1 MIDFLRISCYNV
13 VMGIKM
19 EVVPPRRT
27 IEEII
32 SPKNLPEAGFQ
43 SYSKLVN
50 NAPDQREGFIAGE
63 FRNPRFEHPH
73 LRNMSALDKSIV
85 ALGRACEEAVDYEP
99 NPEFRQAIKS
109 SLDFRMAEMEYVKLL
124 GQLEFLHHEG
134 GSQEELSEVR
144 EQARQLGHE
153 LYGQPQP
160 EIRDAALNE
169 LWSILDSKTYHP
181 TAQVL
186 YDELANG
193 FTWQDQEIPAM
204 LRAEDGEAQLPR
216 FEKNEALEWAGEQI
230 IEQNADIQALVQ
242 AFWGQ
247 KVSEHGEGYKC
258 SPADIVEA
266 FQAVI
271 NLRDPDHTSGVAV
284 KLVENKSALSWES
297 PEMAVVVGGK
307 RSPIATSDQLFR
319 KVLHEFGVHGQRS
332 INGFKTKLPV
342 LGMGLFT
349 DTPQP
354 DYLTF
359 EEGLATTV
367 EEMIGDTVPKWTAVK
382 LGHYINISLAEQGA
396 DFRTVFET
404 AWRYRLLGKL
414 KNDQEVP
421 QEMINKEKQ
430 AAYGA
435 CVRIFRGT
443 QPDLAD
449 SQPGV
454 VLLTFNKDLAY
465 LEGRVLAMQHLED
478 LYARQDVEG
487 VVRLFAGKYDPTNP
501 EQQELMMMALA
512 D

>member
-1 MIDFLRISCYNV
+1 MNMKIEAVS
-13 VMGIKM
+13 
-19 EVVPPRRT
+19 PQRT

-43 SYSKLVN
+43 SYTELVN
-50 NAPDQREGFIAGE
+50 NALDQREDFIAGR
-63 FRNPRFEHPH
+63 FRNPRFKHPH
-73 LRNMSALDKSIV
+73 FCDMSALDKGII
-85 ALGRACEEAVDYEP
+85 ALGQAREEAVDYEP

-109 SLDFRMAEMEYVKLL
+109 SLDFRMAEMEYVKSL

-134 GSQEELSEVR
+134 GGQEDLSEVQ

-153 LYGQPQP
+153 LYGRPQP

-169 LWSILDSKTYHP
+169 LWNILDSKTYHP

-186 YDELANG
+186 YDELTNG
-193 FTWQDQEIPAM
+193 FTWQGQEMPAM
-204 LRAEDGEAQLPR
+204 LRAEDGEARLPR

-242 AFWGQ
+242 EFWDQ
-247 KVSEHGEGYKC
+247 KVKENGEDYKC
-258 SPADIVEA
+258 NPIDIVEA

-271 NLRDPDHTSGVAV
+271 NLRDLDHTSGVAV
-284 KLVENKSALSWES
+284 KLVENKTALSWES

-307 RSPIATSDQLFR
+307 RAPISTSDQLFR
-319 KVLHEFGVHGQRS
+319 KVLHEFGVHGQRL
-332 INGFKTKLPV
+332 INGVKTKLPV

-349 DTPQP
+349 DTPRP

-382 LGHYINISLAEQGA
+382 LGYYINISLAEQGA
-396 DFRTVFET
+396 DFRTVFEI

-414 KNDQEVP
+414 KNDQEVTGD
-421 QEMINKEKQ
+421 MIDKEKRL
-430 AAYGA
+430 AYGS

-443 QPDLAD
+443 QPDMAD

-454 VLLTFNKDLAY
+454 VPLTFNKDLAY
-465 LEGRVLAMQHLED
+465 LEGRVLAMRHLED
-478 LYARQDVEG
+478 LYAGQDVDG
-487 VVRLFAGKYDPTNP
+487 VARLFAGKYDPTNP
-501 EQQELMMMALA
+501 KQQELMMMSLA

>member
-1 MIDFLRISCYNV
+1 
-13 VMGIKM
+13 M
-19 EVVPPRRT
+19 EVVPPQRT

-43 SYSKLVN
+43 SYSELVN
-50 NAPDQREGFIAGE
+50 NALDQREGFIAGE
-63 FRNPRFEHPH
+63 FRNPRFEHSH
-73 LRNMSALDKSIV
+73 FRDMSALDKGII
-85 ALGRACEEAVDYEP
+85 ALGLAREEATDRESNSV
-99 NPEFRQAIKS
+99 FRKAIKS

-124 GQLEFLHHEG
+124 GRLEFLHHEG

-160 EIRDAALNE
+160 EVRDTALNE
-169 LWSILDSKTYHP
+169 LWNILDSKTYHP

-193 FTWQDQEIPAM
+193 FTWQGQEMPAM
-204 LRAEDGEAQLPR
+204 LCAEDGEVRLPR

-242 AFWGQ
+242 GFWDQ
-247 KVSEHGEGYKC
+247 KIEENGEDYKC
-258 SPADIVEA
+258 SPIDIVEA

-271 NLRDPDHTSGVAV
+271 DLRDPYHTSGVTV
-284 KLVENKSALSWES
+284 KLVDGKSALSWES

-307 RSPIATSDQLFR
+307 RAPITTSGQLFR

-414 KNDQEVP
+414 KNDQEVT

-449 SQPGV
+449 DQPGAV
-454 VLLTFNKDLAY
+454 PLTFNKDLAY
-465 LEGRVLAMQHLED
+465 LEGRVLAMRHLKS
-478 LYARQDVEG
+478 LYSSQDVDG
-487 VVRLFAGKYDPTNP
+487 VARLFAGKYDPTNP

>member
-1 MIDFLRISCYNV
+1 MSIAPEIA
-13 VMGIKM
+13 
-19 EVVPPRRT
+19 PRQPRT

-32 SPKNLPEAGFQ
+32 NPHNLPEAGFQ
-43 SYSKLVN
+43 SYTELVN
-50 NAPDQREGFIAGE
+50 NALDLRKSFIAGE
-63 FRNPRFEHPH
+63 FRNPRFEHSH
-73 LRNMSALDKSIV
+73 FHDMSALDRGII
-85 ALGRACEEAVDYEP
+85 ALGQAREVATDRESNSV
-99 NPEFRQAIKS
+99 FRGAIDS
-109 SLDFRMAEMEYVKLL
+109 SLGFRMAEMEYVKLL

-134 GSQEELSEVR
+134 GNQEELSEVQ

-169 LWSILDSKTYHP
+169 LWNILDGKAYHP

-193 FTWQDQEIPAM
+193 FTWQGQEMPAM
-204 LRAEDGEAQLPR
+204 LRAEDGEARLPR

-242 AFWGQ
+242 EFWDQ
-247 KVSEHGEGYKC
+247 KVEENGEGYKC

-271 NLRDPDHTSGVAV
+271 NLRDPDHTSGVTV
-284 KLVENKSALSWES
+284 KLVENKTALSWES

-307 RSPIATSDQLFR
+307 RAPIATSDQLFR

-332 INGFKTKLPV
+332 INGLKTKLPV

-349 DTPQP
+349 DTPRP

-367 EEMIGDTVPKWTAVK
+367 EEMNGNDAPEWTAAK

-404 AWRYRLLGKL
+404 AWRYRLLAKL
-414 KNDQEVP
+414 KNNQEVT
-421 QEMINKEKQ
+421 QEMINKEQ
-430 AAYGA
+430 RMTYGS

-443 QPDLAD
+443 QPDMAD
-449 SQPGV
+449 RQPGV
-454 VLLTFNKDLAY
+454 VPLTFNKDLAY
-465 LEGRVLAMQHLED
+465 LEGRVLAMRHLES
-478 LYARQDVEG
+478 LYANQDVDG
-487 VVRLFAGKYDPTNP
+487 VTRLFAGKYDPTNP
-501 EQQELMMMALA
+501 KQQELMMGALA
-512 D
+512 A

>member
-1 MIDFLRISCYNV
+1 MN
-13 VMGIKM
+13 IKI
-19 EVVPPRRT
+19 EAVSPQRT

-43 SYSKLVN
+43 SYTELVN
-50 NAPDQREGFIAGE
+50 NALDQREDFIAGR
-63 FRNPRFEHPH
+63 FRNPRFKHPH
-73 LRNMSALDKSIV
+73 FCDMSALDKGII
-85 ALGRACEEAVDYEP
+85 ALGQAREEAVDYEP

-109 SLDFRMAEMEYVKLL
+109 SLDFRMAEMEYVKSL

-134 GSQEELSEVR
+134 GGQGDLSEVQ

-153 LYGQPQP
+153 LYGRPQP

-169 LWSILDSKTYHP
+169 LWNILDSKTYHP

-186 YDELANG
+186 YDELTNG
-193 FTWQDQEIPAM
+193 FTWQGQEMPAM
-204 LRAEDGEAQLPR
+204 LRAEDGEARLPR

-242 AFWGQ
+242 EFWDQ
-247 KVSEHGEGYKC
+247 KVKENGEDYKC
-258 SPADIVEA
+258 NPIDIVEA

-284 KLVENKSALSWES
+284 KLVENKTALSWES

-307 RSPIATSDQLFR
+307 RAPISTSDQLFR
-319 KVLHEFGVHGQRS
+319 KVLHEFGVHGQRL
-332 INGFKTKLPV
+332 INGVKTKLPV

-349 DTPQP
+349 DTPRP

-382 LGHYINISLAEQGA
+382 LGYYINISLAEQGA
-396 DFRTVFET
+396 DFRTVFEI

-414 KNDQEVP
+414 KNDQEVTGD
-421 QEMINKEKQ
+421 MIDKEKRL
-430 AAYGA
+430 AYGS

-443 QPDLAD
+443 QPDMAD

-454 VLLTFNKDLAY
+454 VPLTFNKDLAY
-465 LEGRVLAMQHLED
+465 LEGRVLAMRHLED
-478 LYARQDVEG
+478 LYAGQDVDG
-487 VVRLFAGKYDPTNP
+487 VARLFAGKYDPTNP
-501 EQQELMMMALA
+501 KQQELMMMSLA

>member
-1 MIDFLRISCYNV
+1 MSIAPEIA
-13 VMGIKM
+13 
-19 EVVPPRRT
+19 PRQPRT

-32 SPKNLPEAGFQ
+32 NPHNLPEAGFQ
-43 SYSKLVN
+43 SYTELVN
-50 NAPDQREGFIAGE
+50 NALDLRKSFIAGE
-63 FRNPRFEHPH
+63 FRNPRFEHSH
-73 LRNMSALDKSIV
+73 FHDMSALDRGII
-85 ALGRACEEAVDYEP
+85 ALGQAREVATDRESNSV
-99 NPEFRQAIKS
+99 FRGAIDS
-109 SLDFRMAEMEYVKLL
+109 SLGFRMAEMEYVKLL

-134 GSQEELSEVR
+134 GNQEELSEVQ

-169 LWSILDSKTYHP
+169 LWNILDGKAYHP

-193 FTWQDQEIPAM
+193 FTWQGQEMPAM
-204 LRAEDGEAQLPR
+204 LRAEDGEARLPR

-242 AFWGQ
+242 EFWDQ
-247 KVSEHGEGYKC
+247 KVEENGEGYKC

-271 NLRDPDHTSGVAV
+271 NLRDPDHTSGVTV
-284 KLVENKSALSWES
+284 KLVENKTALSWES

-307 RSPIATSDQLFR
+307 RAPIATSDQLFR

-332 INGFKTKLPV
+332 INGLKTKLPV

-349 DTPQP
+349 DTPRP

-367 EEMIGDTVPKWTAVK
+367 EEMNGNDAPEWTTAK

-414 KNDQEVP
+414 ENDEEVT
-421 QEMINKEKQ
+421 QEMINKEQ
-430 AAYGA
+430 RMAYGS

-443 QPDLAD
+443 QPDMAD
-449 SQPGV
+449 RQPGV
-454 VLLTFNKDLAY
+454 ALLTFNKDLAY
-465 LEGRVLAMQHLED
+465 LEGRVLAMRHLES
-478 LYARQDVEG
+478 LYANQDVDG
-487 VVRLFAGKYDPTNP
+487 ATRLFAGKYDPTNP
-501 EQQELMMMALA
+501 KQQELMMRALA
-512 D
+512 A